1 MAYPVDMNKPWY
13 HGTPIELEIL
23 REGST
28 ITQWKELAVAF
39 SKKPKILCYSKIFGR
54 IFHIGIKKGILY
66 VIDEPIIMDVDVYQ
80 HPSTTMDMGVEF
92 LTKRPLKL
100 KRII

>member
-1 MAYPVDMNKPWY
+1 MPYPVDMTKPWY
-13 HGTPIELEIL
+13 HGSPLILTEL

-39 SKKPKILCYSKIFGR
+39 SKKPKLLSYSKIFGR
-54 IFHIGIKKGILY
+54 IFHTGIKKGYLY
-66 VIDEPIIMDVDVYQ
+66 VIDEPVTIDADIYQ
-80 HPSTTMDMGVEF
+80 HPHTTMDEGVEF

-100 KRII
+100 KRIK